1 VRGNDLRADATCSTN
16 LRERRGEER
25 RGEERR
31 GEERRGEERRVELV
45 AAECVKHW
53 SERASEH
60 WSEYSSIR

>member
-16 LRERRGEER
+16 LKER

-60 WSEYSSIR
+60 WSE